1 MSIKHLWL
9 AGLWVLAGLGGVESA
24 RAEGAMSVPQ
34 TDEGYLIGASLASS
48 SSHVG
53 HGKASFSLKP
63 MWAFQLG
70 SVRVSRSRANSLMS
84 VGRQGLETGLSAD
97 FDIFSNWRLGASLR
111 VDNGR
116 SFDGDPELAGLP
128 DVRTTVR
135 ARASVS
141 RPFGDRWSWRASVD
155 QDLLGREGGMRLSQG
170 VGYRWPVS
178 EKTYWDISMS
188 STWGNGRYLQ
198 TQYGIG
204 TSAAMDTGR
213 QPYLI
218 GSGWESFRT
227 SVQFTHAMSNHWV
240 AFGGLDLSRLL
251 RGAAH
256 SPLVGRVTTH
266 GLSVGIAYRS
276 K

>member
-1 MSIKHLWL
+1 MSIKQVWL
-9 AGLWVLAGLGGVESA
+9 CGLCVLAGLGGVGSA
-24 RAEGAMSVPQ
+24 WAEGALSVPE

-53 HGKASFSLKP
+53 NGKASFTLKP

-84 VGRQGLETGLSAD
+84 AGREKLETGLSTN
-97 FDIFSNWRLGASLR
+97 FDIFSDWRLGASLR
-111 VDNGR
+111 IDNGR
-116 SFDGDPELAGLP
+116 SFDSDPQLAGLP
-128 DVRTTVR
+128 DVRTTLR
-135 ARASVS
+135 ARASLS
-141 RPFGDRWSWRASVD
+141 RPFGDRWSWSASVD
-155 QDLLGREGGMRLSQG
+155 QDLLGREGGLRLSQG

-178 EKTYWDISMS
+178 EKTYWDFSMS
-188 STWGNGRYLQ
+188 STWGNARYLQ
-198 TQYGIG
+198 TQYGI
-204 TSAAMDTGR
+204 SSAAAMDTGR
-213 QPYLI
+213 QAYLI

-240 AFGGLDLSRLL
+240 AFGGLDLSQLL